1 MASLSAH
8 LRQSEEHG
16 LLGFHPDC
24 PVCRAERLSGTLPVQ
39 GAVTRRAQAAVV
51 ATLLAAST
59 ATPTIAVAQ
68 EPDQVSEGTLA
79 PGDTAADPAL
89 NPDFDPGGDSEDL
102 PFDDPQ
108 APESEP
114 APDPAA
120 GDPGPVEGEPVTD
133 VGAPVA
139 DAGDGMADPVVVSPS
154 PTPTPTPTPAAPPS
168 HLPTTLRTRPG
179 PPSPSPHLTS
189 RGRIGSASADA
200 VLMWRMTTRIPRRC
214 RQHRLSTRRH
224 RNPARSSWPR
234 RRHRP
239 PTLSKR
245 NAAKRGDRYHV
256 VQRGESL
263 WLIARDLVGH
273 DASAARIAREVH
285 RLWTHNSARIATGDP
300 DLLMVG
306 TKLAL
311 E

>member
-1 MASLSAH
+1 
-8 LRQSEEHG
+8 
-16 LLGFHPDC
+16 
-24 PVCRAERLSGTLPVQ
+24 VCRAERLSGTLPVQ

-51 ATLLAAST
+51 ATVLAAST

-79 PGDTAADPAL
+79 PGDTATDPAL

-108 APESEP
+108 APESEL
-114 APDPAA
+114 APDPGA

-139 DAGDGMADPVVVSPS
+139 DAGDGFADPVVVSPS
-154 PTPTPTPTPAAPPS
+154 PTPTPTPVAPPA
-168 HLPTTLRTRPG
+168 P
-179 PPSPSPHLTS
+179 
-189 RGRIGSASADA
+189 SASAGADSPVVA
-200 VLMWRMTTRIPRRC
+200 ERIAAPRVETAHQKRE
-214 RQHRLSTRRH
+214 RRH
-224 RNPARSSWPR
+224 RGEAADDEQESPRVSPTPVVDEAPREPSTIVVAQATPPA
-234 RRHRP
+234 P
-239 PTLSKR
+239 PVSKR

-256 VQRGESL
+256 VQPGESL

-306 TKLAL
+306 TKLML

>member
-16 LLGFHPDC
+16 LLRFHPDC
-24 PVCRAERLSGTLPVQ
+24 PVCRGERLSGTLAVQ

-59 ATPTIAVAQ
+59 ATPTIALAQ
-68 EPDQVSEGTLA
+68 ESDQVSEGTLA

-108 APESEP
+108 APESDS
-114 APDPAA
+114 APDPGA
-120 GDPGPVEGEPVTD
+120 GDLGPVEGEPVTD

-154 PTPTPTPTPAAPPS
+154 PTPTPTPPPMAPPVPAPDDAVDSPGAAEPVAAPHVEKAHRKRERRRSADVADADQESPSVSPTAVVDEAPPEPTTIVVAQATPA
-168 HLPTTLRTRPG
+168 
-179 PPSPSPHLTS
+179 
-189 RGRIGSASADA
+189 
-200 VLMWRMTTRIPRRC
+200 
-214 RQHRLSTRRH
+214 
-224 RNPARSSWPR
+224 
-234 RRHRP
+234 P
-239 PTLSKR
+239 PTVSKR
-245 NAAKRGDRYHV
+245 NTAKRGDRYHV
-256 VQRGESL
+256 VQPGESL
-263 WLIARDLVGH
+263 WLIAGDLVGH

-285 RLWTHNSARIATGDP
+285 RLWTNNRTRIATGDP

-306 TKLAL
+306 TKLAV